1 MSTAATG
8 ARARRT
14 CLLLDV
20 EPLLDYQWTGIPV
33 FTRRLIEALLREGTL
48 DLRFT
53 LGGELLTTDDVQR
66 SIKHLSGASLRESL
80 ERRVPTRR
88 PMARRG
94 VPTLFPS
101 VKSST
106 ANSGREASTVHDL
119 STLFMPETHEDAN
132 VTHHLRNLAQEL
144 ASDEVVFCVSE
155 ATKAALTSA
164 FPSAAAKLRVL
175 YQYAEWPEEFE
186 SLDRNLPELRLGRY
200 AVVVGTI
207 EPRKNLALLL
217 DALANREIAR
227 SDIRFVVIG
236 RTGWLMDQFME
247 KLTAR
252 QRRRVSFTGFVSEFT
267 KYRLIKHAEFLVYPS
282 LYEGFGI
289 PALEAM
295 SLGKPVLAARTSS
308 FPEIVAEAGV
318 YFDPLSVAE
327 FAEAFQEIQHPGRLA
342 ELAPKARARA
352 QAFHWRR
359 MAEPVVR
366 WVRER

>member
-1 MSTAATG
+1 MMK
-8 ARARRT
+8 RPK
-14 CLLLDV
+14 LQVDV

-33 FTRRLIEALLREGTL
+33 FTRRLVEALLREGSL
-48 DLRFT
+48 DLQFT

-66 SIKHLSGASLRESL
+66 SIKQLSGAFLRESL
-80 ERRVPTRR
+80 DRRAPSRR
-88 PMARRG
+88 TMARTG

-101 VKSST
+101 VKRSKV
-106 ANSGREASTVHDL
+106 NSEREASTVHDL

-132 VTHHLRNLAQEL
+132 ITHHLRNLSQEL
-144 ASDEVVFCVSE
+144 SSDEVVFCVSE
-155 ATKAALTSA
+155 ATKAAVTSA
-164 FPSAAAKLRVL
+164 FPSAAPKLRVL
-175 YQYAEWPEEFE
+175 YQYADWPEEFE
-186 SLDRNLPELRLGRY
+186 SHDRNLPGLQLGRY

-207 EPRKNLALLL
+207 EPRKNLTLLL
-217 DALANREIAR
+217 EALARREIAR
-227 SDIRFVVIG
+227 SDIRFVVVG
-236 RTGWLMDQFME
+236 RTGWLMDHFME
-247 KLTAR
+247 KLTPR

-308 FPEIVAEAGV
+308 FPEIVGEAGV

-327 FAEAFQEIQHPGRLA
+327 FTEGFMEIQHPSRLA
-342 ELAPKARARA
+342 ELAPKARGLA

-359 MAEPVVR
+359 MAEPVVQ
-366 WVRER
+366 WVRGA